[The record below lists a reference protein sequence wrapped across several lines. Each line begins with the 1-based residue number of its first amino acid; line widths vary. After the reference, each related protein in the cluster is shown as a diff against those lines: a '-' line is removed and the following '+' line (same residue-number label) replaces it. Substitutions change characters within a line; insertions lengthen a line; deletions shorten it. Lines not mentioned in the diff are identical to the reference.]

1 MGDAVINNVEG
12 RQDFDVK
19 WQWSEQPVVPG
30 ITAVLR
36 VKNESRTIP
45 YCLPS
50 ILKAVDEV
58 VLVDNDSTDGT
69 VELAVETARRLDR
82 AGQLIVKHYPFEIAR
97 CGPEH
102 LATPERSLHSLAY
115 FYNWS
120 FSHVR
125 TRYSLKWDGDMVLT
139 DGGVRTL
146 RQLSWQLEY
155 ADAALSVL
163 THPLYVIDDRTALFD
178 PRSPYVEPRLLP
190 NNSVYAYAKG
200 VDWEIPTIPASTRVM
215 RLQDGLACEI
225 KWLDA
230 DEFSN
235 WSSTDFADERR
246 YPRKS
251 REWAVFEAHRNGLH
265 PDELTRVEAPEGTH
279 VIDFV
284 RQVWL
289 PQWARGPLPVQGLTG
304 SAVVISTEP
313 LGTFR

>member
-12 RQDFDVK
+12 RRDFDVQ
-19 WQWSEQPVVPG
+19 WQWSKQPIVPG

-36 VKNESRTIP
+36 VKNESRTMP
-45 YCLPS
+45 FCLPS
-50 ILKAVDEV
+50 ILQVVDHV

-69 VELAVETARRLDR
+69 ADLALEIASRLGR
-82 AGQLIVKHYPFEIAR
+82 SERLTVKHYPFEIAR

-125 TRYSLKWDGDMVLT
+125 TRYSLKWDGDMVIT
-139 DGGVRTL
+139 DTGARTM
-146 RQLSWQLEY
+146 RHLSWQLEY
-155 ADAALSVL
+155 AEDAVAVL

-200 VDWEIPTIPASTRVM
+200 VDWEVPTIPASVPVTR
-215 RLQDGLACEI
+215 LPDGLACEI
-225 KWLDA
+225 KWLDE

-235 WSSTDFADERR
+235 WAGADFADEHR

-251 REWAVFEAHRNGLH
+251 REWAVFEAHRTGQQPVDLI
-265 PDELTRVEAPEGTH
+265 RVEAPASTH
-279 VIDFV
+279 VIDYV

-289 PQWARGPLPVQGLTG
+289 PLWTHSRLPVAG
-304 SAVVISTEP
+304 
-313 LGTFR
+313 

>member
-12 RQDFDVK
+12 RRDFDVE
-19 WQWSEQPVVPG
+19 WQWSKQPVVPG

-36 VKNESRTIP
+36 VKNESRTLP
-45 YCLPS
+45 YCLPA
-50 ILKAVDEV
+50 ILEAVDEV

-69 VELAVETARRLDR
+69 AQLAIETAHRLGR
-82 AGQLIVKHYPFEIAR
+82 ADHLIVKHYPFEIAR

-163 THPLYVIDDRTALFD
+163 NHPLYVVDDRTALFD

-200 VDWEIPTIPASTRVM
+200 VDWEVPTIPASVHVR

-235 WSSTDFADERR
+235 WSGADFADERR

-251 REWAVFEAHRNGLH
+251 REWAVFEAHRKGQQPDGLI
-265 PDELTRVEAPEGTH
+265 RVDAPERTH
-279 VIDFV
+279 VIDYV
-284 RQVWL
+284 RREWL
-289 PQWARGPLPVQGLTG
+289 PLWTRSRLPVAG
-304 SAVVISTEP
+304 
-313 LGTFR
+313 

>member
-251 REWAVFEAHRNGLH
+251 REWAVFEAHRNGLD
-265 PDELTRVEAPEGTH
+265 PDELIRVEAPEGTH

-289 PQWARGPLPVQGLTG
+289 PQWARGPLPVRGLTSG
-304 SAVVISTEP
+304 AVVISTEP

>member
-19 WQWSEQPVVPG
+19 WQWSEQPVIPG

-284 RQVWL
+284 RQAWL
-289 PQWARGPLPVQGLTG
+289 PQWARGPRPVRGLTG

>member
-12 RQDFDVK
+12 RQEFDVR
-19 WQWSEQPVVPG
+19 WQWSRQPVIPG

-36 VKNESRTIP
+36 VKNETRTMP
-45 YCLPS
+45 FCLPS
-50 ILKAVDEV
+50 ILQAADHV

-69 VELAVETARRLDR
+69 ADLALEIARRLGRSD
-82 AGQLIVKHYPFEIAR
+82 QLTVKHYPFEIAR

-120 FSHVR
+120 FSHAR
-125 TRYSLKWDGDMVLT
+125 LRYSLKWDGDMVIT
-139 DGGVRTL
+139 NTGARTM
-146 RQLSWQLEY
+146 RHLSWQLEY
-155 ADAALSVL
+155 ADDAVAVL
-163 THPLYVIDDRTALFD
+163 THPLYVIDDHTALFD

-200 VDWEIPTIPASTRVM
+200 VDWEVPTIPASVHVM
-215 RLQDGLACEI
+215 RLPDGMACEV

-235 WSSTDFADERR
+235 WSGADFADERR

-251 REWAVFEAHRNGLH
+251 REWAVFEAHRKGQQPGDLI
-265 PDELTRVEAPEGTH
+265 RVEAPEGTH
-279 VIDFV
+279 VIDYV
-284 RQVWL
+284 RREWL
-289 PQWARGPLPVQGLTG
+289 HLWARSRQPVAT
-304 SAVVISTEP
+304 
-313 LGTFR
+313 

>member
-12 RQDFDVK
+12 RRDFDVE
-19 WQWSEQPVVPG
+19 WQWSKQPVVPG

-36 VKNESRTIP
+36 VKNESRTLP
-45 YCLPS
+45 YCLPA
-50 ILKAVDEV
+50 ILEAVDEV

-69 VELAVETARRLDR
+69 AQLAIETARRLGR
-82 AGQLIVKHYPFEIAR
+82 ADHLIVKHYPFEIAR

-163 THPLYVIDDRTALFD
+163 NHPLYVVDDRTALFD

-200 VDWEIPTIPASTRVM
+200 VDWEVPTIPASVHVR

-235 WSSTDFADERR
+235 WSGADFADERR

-251 REWAVFEAHRNGLH
+251 REWAVFEAHRKGQQPDGLI
-265 PDELTRVEAPEGTH
+265 RVDAPERTH
-279 VIDFV
+279 VIDYV
-284 RQVWL
+284 RREWL
-289 PQWARGPLPVQGLTG
+289 TPWTRSRLPVAG
-304 SAVVISTEP
+304 
-313 LGTFR
+313 

>member
-1 MGDAVINNVEG
+1 MADAVITNTEG
-12 RQDFDVK
+12 RQEFDVH
-19 WQWSEQPVVPG
+19 WQWSRQPVVPG

-36 VKNESRTIP
+36 VKNESRTMP
-45 YCLPS
+45 FCLPS
-50 ILKAVDEV
+50 ILQAVDRV

-69 VELAVETARRLDR
+69 ADLALEIAGRLGRSDRLTVE
-82 AGQLIVKHYPFEIAR
+82 HYPFEIAR

-125 TRYSLKWDGDMVLT
+125 TRYSLKWDGDLVIT
-139 DGGVRTL
+139 ETGARTM
-146 RQLSWQLEY
+146 RHLSWQLEY
-155 ADAALSVL
+155 ADEPVSVL

-178 PRSPYVEPRLLP
+178 PGSPYVEPRLLP
-190 NNSVYAYAKG
+190 NNSTYAYAKG
-200 VDWEIPTIPASTRVM
+200 VDWEVPTIPAGIRVM
-215 RLQDGLACEI
+215 RLPDGLACEI

-235 WSSTDFADERR
+235 WSGADFADTRR

-251 REWAVFEAHRNGLH
+251 REWAVFEAHRTRQQPTGLIRVDA
-265 PDELTRVEAPEGTH
+265 PDSTH
-279 VIDFV
+279 VIDYV

-289 PQWARGPLPVQGLTG
+289 PQWTRSRV
-304 SAVVISTEP
+304 AVA
-313 LGTFR
+313 G

>member
-12 RQDFDVK
+12 RRDFDVE
-19 WQWSEQPVVPG
+19 WQWSKHPVVPG

-36 VKNESRTIP
+36 VKNEARTLP

-50 ILKAVDEV
+50 ILQAVDEV
-58 VLVDNDSTDGT
+58 LLVDNDSTDGT
-69 VELAVETARRLDR
+69 AESAIETARRLGR
-82 AGQLIVKHYPFEIAR
+82 ADQLIVKHYPFEIAR

-146 RQLSWQLEY
+146 HQLSWQLEY
-155 ADAALSVL
+155 ADTALSVL

-200 VDWEIPTIPASTRVM
+200 VDWEVPTIPASVHVM

-225 KWLDA
+225 KWLDS

-235 WSSTDFADERR
+235 WSGADFADERR

-251 REWAVFEAHRNGLH
+251 REWAVFEAHRKGQQSGGLI
-265 PDELTRVEAPEGTH
+265 RVDAPERTH
-279 VIDFV
+279 VIDYV
-284 RQVWL
+284 RREWL
-289 PQWARGPLPVQGLTG
+289 PLWTRSRLPVAG
-304 SAVVISTEP
+304 
-313 LGTFR
+313 

>member
-12 RQDFDVK
+12 RHDFDV
-19 WQWSEQPVVPG
+19 QWHWSTQEVVPG

-36 VKNESRTIP
+36 VKNESRTMP

-50 ILKAVDEV
+50 VLESVDEV

-69 VELAVETARRLDR
+69 ADLALQIARQLGRSD
-82 AGQLIVKHYPFEIAR
+82 QLIVKHYPFEIAR

-115 FYNWS
+115 FYNWA
-120 FSHVR
+120 FSHAR
-125 TRYSLKWDGDMVLT
+125 TAYSLKWDGDMVLT
-139 DGGVRTL
+139 DGGIRTL
-146 RQLSWQLEY
+146 RQLSWQLEH
-155 ADAALSVL
+155 ADAALSLL

-200 VDWEIPTIPASTRVM
+200 VDWEVPTIPASVHVM

-235 WSSTDFADERR
+235 WSDADFADERR

-251 REWAVFEAHRNGLH
+251 REWAVFEAHRQGQQPVDLI
-265 PDELTRVEAPEGTH
+265 RVEAPEQMH
-279 VIDFV
+279 VIEYV

-289 PQWARGPLPVQGLTG
+289 QLWTRRKLPIAG
-304 SAVVISTEP
+304 
-313 LGTFR
+313 

>member
-215 RLQDGLACEI
+215 RLQDGLASEI